1 MELETH
7 LGMATDMD
15 SWQPRTLKRVLDWK
29 RAALVD
35 LCRPRLCTLKG
46 LAELKSTCG

>member
-7 LGMATDMD
+7 LGMAT
-15 SWQPRTLKRVLDWK
+15 SRTLKRVLDWK

-35 LCRPRLCTLKG
+35 LRLPRLCTLKG